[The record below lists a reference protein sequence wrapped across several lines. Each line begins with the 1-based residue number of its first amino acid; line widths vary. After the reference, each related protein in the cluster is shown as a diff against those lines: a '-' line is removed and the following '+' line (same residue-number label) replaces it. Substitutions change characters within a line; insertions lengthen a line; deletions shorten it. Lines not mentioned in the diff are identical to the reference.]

1 MSSGHHSDD
10 RRRTQDTVAIV
21 PAGGRSRRLGGLV
34 GPGGKAALEIGGE
47 SLLGRVCRVLVAE
60 AGRVIVVTAAGRPR
74 PRLPDQVEVIID
86 REPDRGPLAAIRDG
100 LAHAVA
106 TAEPPPRQALLI
118 SCDLPE
124 LSLDQVRRMIERLSA
139 GGISRLVPLVADQ
152 PQFLCSA
159 ISVDL
164 LPMIEIAVA
173 ADQRSL
179 RGLLAEL
186 VASDP
191 QAVDLVAG
199 SALVESEA
207 DLRGFGDID
216 TPADLP

>member
-1 MSSGHHSDD
+1 
-10 RRRTQDTVAIV
+10 
-21 PAGGRSRRLGGLV
+21 
-34 GPGGKAALEIGGE
+34 
-47 SLLGRVCRVLVAE
+47 
-60 AGRVIVVTAAGRPR
+60 
-74 PRLPDQVEVIID
+74 
-86 REPDRGPLAAIRDG
+86 
-100 LAHAVA
+100 
-106 TAEPPPRQALLI
+106 
-118 SCDLPE
+118 
-124 LSLDQVRRMIERLSA
+124 
-139 GGISRLVPLVADQ
+139 VPLVADQ

>member
-1 MSSGHHSDD
+1 M
-10 RRRTQDTVAIV
+10 AIV

-34 GPGGKAALEIGGE
+34 GPGGKAALEIGGD

-60 AGRVIVVTAAGRPR
+60 AGRVIVVTAAGRPL
-74 PRLPDQVEVIID
+74 PQLPDQVEVIID
-86 REPDRGPLAAIRDG
+86 REPDLGPLAAIRDG

-106 TAEPPPRQALLI
+106 TGEHPPRQALLI
-118 SCDLPE
+118 SCDLPQLTVE
-124 LSLDQVRRMIERLSA
+124 LVRRLIERLA
-139 GGISRLVPLVADQ
+139 AVGRGWVVPLVAEE
-152 PQFLCSA
+152 PQLLCSA

-164 LPMIEIAVA
+164 LSMIEAAVA
-173 ADQRSL
+173 ADRRSL

-186 VASDP
+186 AASDP

-199 SALVESEA
+199 AALVESEA
-207 DLRGFGDID
+207 DLRGFADID